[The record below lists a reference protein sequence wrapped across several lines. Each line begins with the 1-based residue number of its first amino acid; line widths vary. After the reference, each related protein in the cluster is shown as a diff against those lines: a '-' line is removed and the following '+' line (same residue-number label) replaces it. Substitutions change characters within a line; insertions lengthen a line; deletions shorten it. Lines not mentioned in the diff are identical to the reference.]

1 MNETEL
7 LYIVISIIFVM
18 IMTVALKV
26 TNPPRSG
33 DRR

>member
-26 TNPPRSG
+26 TNPSRSG